1 MISVIIPTCDEAVAL
16 RATLDSGANISH
28 RERCSR
34 CSRKVSLANNPP
46 WHWSLRVRLD
56 YSASRALFCSANAF
70 LPLHG
75 RAVWP
80 SPVIALFAEGH
91 KQGIPNGVVFWQRV
105 AGNADDNFVLR
116 NVYS

>member
-1 MISVIIPTCDEAVAL
+1 MQPLQPQSIT
-16 RATLDSGANISH
+16 
-28 RERCSR
+28 
-34 CSRKVSLANNPP
+34 RKQPSLALE
-46 WHWSLRVRLD
+46 SSGETRLL
-56 YSASRALFCSANAF
+56 SEPCAILFRQRF

-75 RAVWP
+75 RAVGP